1 MNAKYPLTESLSSY
15 ARELRENKFNCTLEE
30 FADAIGHVKSW
41 ASNLIKQQ
49 MKDVSIED
57 LWCLFVAEYNY
68 ELFNQKKT
76 RMNELIEE
84 AIENHYTVGKP
95 TVDMMFP
102 KGPPVEVLKGKTCLI
117 PEDFIRKSYQ
127 SECKR
132 IFSEDKFPEE
142 QRYVSITFDKRYQ
155 LNKEQLHSIEE
166 LIVDRVEMIIKKYS
180 KETLKNEYWLFALH
194 LMFKEIEIT
203 PPIWEKIKFICFD
216 EEYTR
221 QNKEF
226 KWRHIYS
233 LLNKNKSLKN
243 LSFYSTAN
251 AIYFDNQKEAMSEEN
266 LPSFNI
272 KYDISEMITTGNE
285 EDDYFELKLEDATNS
300 KIKFIDLFMI
310 FHYGNYVQST
320 KKDASDIFRK
330 TCTDLLSYGI
340 EVPLADLDLFLVPK
354 LEKKELDIE
363 LLDLMVQITRFYR
376 EPDSYNPKTHTYDI
390 KEKYKDNQALMQFR
404 DNICAC
410 TERFINVISTDFS
423 FINKLPTTK
432 DELLRKEIE
441 DVVIKFKEKNLL

>member
-1 MNAKYPLTESLSSY
+1 MNAKYPVTEALSSY
-15 ARELRENKFNCTLEE
+15 ARDLRENKFNCTVEE
-30 FADAIGHVKSW
+30 FADAIRHVKSW

-49 MKDVSIED
+49 MKDISIED
-57 LWCLFVAEYNY
+57 LWKLFVAEYNY
-68 ELFNQKKT
+68 ELFKQKKI
-76 RMNELIEE
+76 RMDELIAE
-84 AIENHYTVGKP
+84 AIENHYVAEKT
-95 TVDMMFP
+95 TVDIMFP
-102 KGPPVEVLKGKTCLI
+102 KGVPVDVLKGKACPI
-117 PEDFIRKSYQ
+117 PYEYQ
-127 SECKR
+127 INNYKTECAGV
-132 IFSEDKFPEE
+132 FSEDKFPEE
-142 QRYVSITFDKRYQ
+142 QRYVYVEFDKRYK

-166 LIVDRVEMIIKKYS
+166 LIATRVETIIRKYS
-180 KETLKNEYWLFALH
+180 KETLRNEYWLFALH

-233 LLNKNKSLKN
+233 LLNKNNSLKN
-243 LSFYSTAN
+243 PSYYSTPN
-251 AIYFDNQKEAMSEEN
+251 ALYFDNQKDSMSEEN

-272 KYDISEMITTGNE
+272 KYDINEMVTTGNE
-285 EDDYFELKLEDATNS
+285 EDDYFESKLEDATNS

-320 KKDASDIFRK
+320 KKDAGDIFRK
-330 TCTDLLSYGI
+330 TCIDLLSYGI

-354 LEKKELDIE
+354 VEKKGNDIE

-376 EPDSYNPKTHTYDI
+376 DLDSYNPKTQTYDI
-390 KEKYKDNQALMQFR
+390 KEKYKDNKALMQFR
-404 DNICAC
+404 DNIRAC

-423 FINKLPTTK
+423 FLNKLPTTK
-432 DELLRKEIE
+432 DELLRKEIDE
-441 DVVIKFKEKNLL
+441 VVKKFKEKNLL